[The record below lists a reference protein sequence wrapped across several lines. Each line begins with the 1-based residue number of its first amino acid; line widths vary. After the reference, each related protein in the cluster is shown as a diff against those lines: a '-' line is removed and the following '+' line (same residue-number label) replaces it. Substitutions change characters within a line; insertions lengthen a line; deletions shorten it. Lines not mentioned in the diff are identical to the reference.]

1 MSDLPDPMKLF
12 GLEPDDDPA
21 PAAAAAAPTPS
32 TDGAGV
38 DEYVWLDDD
47 GGDGRRRRRWPW
59 ILGVIVLVL
68 ALIAASAAWW
78 VDGKLN
84 PGGASEPV
92 AFTVAPGATTSQISS
107 QMARQNIIS
116 SASLFDWYVK
126 FNGGASFQAGDY
138 DGMHTNMSMGDALNV
153 LKAGPAPP
161 KVISFLVREGL
172 WISETKKAILA
183 KFPQMTPEALD
194 AALRTSHPP
203 LQPAGSTNLEGFLFP
218 ATYEVQQADA
228 GDAQKLIDQMLA
240 AFDRVSQAEGLP
252 DASAKLKGVAGNRT
266 ITPYEALIVASL
278 VESEAKVDE
287 DRPKIARVIYN
298 RLARG
303 ETLGI
308 DASVLYALQ
317 ERKTT
322 LLDRDLKVD
331 SPYNTRLKAGLPPTP
346 INSPGAKSIRAA
358 LNPEPGNWL
367 FYVLTDKDG
376 RHYFTNSSSDFARAV
391 ADAKARGVF

>member
-1 MSDLPDPMKLF
+1 MSDLPDPFELL
-12 GLEPDDDPA
+12 GVDPPTSDTSSTGSAPPPPPAGDDDF
-21 PAAAAAAPTPS
+21 
-32 TDGAGV
+32 
-38 DEYVWLDDD
+38 VWLDD
-47 GGDGRRRRRWPW
+47 GDGPRRRRRWPW
-59 ILGVIVLVL
+59 VVL
-68 ALIAASAAWW
+68 AVVALIVVLGASTAWW
-78 VDGKLN
+78 IDGKIN
-84 PGGASEPV
+84 PGGTGDAV

-116 SASLFDWYVK
+116 SASIFDWYVK
-126 FNGGASFQAGDY
+126 FNGGDPFQAGDY
-138 DGMHTNMSMGDALNV
+138 DGMRTNMAMGDALAV
-153 LKAGPAPP
+153 LRGGPAPP

-172 WISETKKAILA
+172 WISETKKAILT
-183 KFPQMTPEALD
+183 KFPAMTPEALD
-194 AALRTSHPP
+194 AALRNTHPP

-228 GDAQKLIDQMLA
+228 ADAQKLVDQMLA

-252 DASAKLKGVAGNRT
+252 DAAAKLKGVAGNRT
-266 ITPYEALIVASL
+266 ITPYDALIVASL

-317 ERKTT
+317 ERKAT
-322 LLDRDLKVD
+322 LLDKDLKVD

-346 INSPGAKSIRAA
+346 INSPGQKSIHAA

-367 FYVLTDKDG
+367 YYVLTDKDG
-376 RHYFTNSSSDFARAV
+376 HHYFTNSASDFARAV
-391 ADAKARGVF
+391 ADAKSRGVF